1 MVNGHTYKLAY
12 YLTDGIYPKWSTF
25 IQSITLPQTPQQELF
40 AKVQE
45 ATRKDVERA
54 FGVLQS
60 RFAIVRNPSLTMN
73 KAKIGKIMRACIILH
88 NMVVENERDGY
99 IHYDISEFEEGDV
112 TRSSEVE
119 TERPTNL
126 NNMFPTRN
134 DLRDRHMHERLK
146 NDLIENIWNKFGD
159 EDY

>member
-25 IQSITLPQTPQQELF
+25 IQSITLPQCPKQELF

-54 FGVLQS
+54 FGVLQA
-60 RFAIVRNPSLTMN
+60 RFAIVRNPVLTLD
-73 KAKIGKIMRACIILH
+73 KEKIGKIMRACIILH
-88 NMVVENERDGY
+88 NMIVENERDGY
-99 IHYDISEFEEGDV
+99 IRYDISEFEEGDV

-126 NNMFPTRN
+126 NNMFPNRN
-134 DLRDRHMHERLK
+134 DLRDRQIHERLK
-146 NDLIENIWNKFGD
+146 NDLIENIWNKFGE
-159 EDY
+159 ED